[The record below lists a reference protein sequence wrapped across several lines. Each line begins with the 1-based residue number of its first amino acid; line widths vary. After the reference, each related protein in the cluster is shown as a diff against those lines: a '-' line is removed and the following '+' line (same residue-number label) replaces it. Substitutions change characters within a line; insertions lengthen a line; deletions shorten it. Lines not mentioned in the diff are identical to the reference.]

1 MFYPPGF
8 ASGQALFALCAANHY
23 IGAIPRFTEHRMN
36 ALTAPAPAERLL
48 PYQTRRTFAIISHP
62 DAGKTTLTEKLLA
75 ASGAIQQAGAVRG
88 RANQRATRS
97 DWMEIEQQRG
107 ISITSSVMTFEHLG
121 LTFNLLDTPGHS
133 DFSEDT
139 YRTLTAVD
147 AAIMVI
153 DVAKGIE
160 AQTLK
165 LFEVCRLRDIPIIT
179 FANKVDRE
187 GKDPVEILDEIAS
200 TLALDVSPVV
210 WPLGGG
216 IDFKGIV
223 DLVGKVVKAP
233 NGEIIRHFESVDDLL
248 LDDSLT
254 ADQFVRASLEN
265 LELARAG
272 YPEFDLETYQA
283 GHLTPVIFGSA
294 LKAVSVPE
302 LLRALGDWAPAP
314 RPQPAEPRPIEPSE
328 PKVTGFVFK
337 VQANMDANHRD
348 RIAFVRLSSGSFRRG
363 MKLRNVRTGKD
374 LAVTNPMFF
383 FGHDREL
390 AEEAVAGDIV
400 GIPNHGTLSVG
411 DTLTEGAMIKVTG
424 IPNFAPEI
432 IRRVRLTDPIK
443 AKQLSKALSDLA
455 EEGVAQVFRRM
466 IGADWIVG
474 VVGQLQLEVLQ
485 ARILKEYN
493 VPITFESLNF
503 EMARWIGCDDR
514 KELDRFIAATRM
526 ELAEDK
532 DGDPVYLAQSAWWL
546 QRTQKDW
553 PKIQFFATKERH

>member
-1 MFYPPGF
+1 
-8 ASGQALFALCAANHY
+8 
-23 IGAIPRFTEHRMN
+23 MN
-36 ALTAPAPAERLL
+36 ALTAAAPATRLL
-48 PYQTRRTFAIISHP
+48 PYQSRRTFAIISHP

-75 ASGAIQQAGAVRG
+75 SSGAIQQAGQVRH

-97 DWMEIEQQRG
+97 DWMEIERQRG

-216 IDFKGIV
+216 VDFKGIV
-223 DLVGKVVKAP
+223 DLTAGVVKRP
-233 NGEIIRHFESVDDLL
+233 NGEVWKTFTKLEDLAR
-248 LDDSLT
+248 DNEFAMDP
-254 ADQFVRASLEN
+254 VIMASLEN

-272 YPEFDLETYQA
+272 FPEFDHEIYLA

-294 LKAVSVPE
+294 LKSVSVPE
-302 LLRALGDWAPAP
+302 MLAALGTWAPEP
-314 RPQPAEPRPIEPSE
+314 RPQPAEPKPIQPDD
-328 PKVTGFVFK
+328 PKVSGFVFK

-348 RIAFVRLSSGSFRRG
+348 RIAFVRLSSGTFKRG
-363 MKLRNVRTGKD
+363 MRLKNVRTGKD
-374 LAVTNPMFF
+374 MAVSNPMFF

-400 GIPNHGTLSVG
+400 GIPNHGALSVG
-411 DTLTEGAMIKVTG
+411 DTLTEGANIKVTG

-432 IRRVRLTDPIK
+432 IRRVRLTDPMK
-443 AKQLSKALSDLA
+443 AKQLAKALSDLA
-455 EEGVAQVFRRM
+455 EEGVAQIFRRM
-466 IGADWIVG
+466 VGADYIVG

-485 ARILKEYN
+485 SRIQTEYN
-493 VPITFESLNF
+493 VPISFESINF
-503 EMARWIGCDDR
+503 ELARWIFSDD
-514 KELDRFIAATRM
+514 KAELARFISTNKLEM
-526 ELAEDK
+526 AEDK
-532 DGDPVYLAQSAWWL
+532 YGDPVYLAQSTWWL
-546 QRTQKDW
+546 GRAERDY
-553 PKIQFFATKERH
+553 PKVQFLTTKERH

>member
-1 MFYPPGF
+1 
-8 ASGQALFALCAANHY
+8 
-23 IGAIPRFTEHRMN
+23 MN
-36 ALTAPAPAERLL
+36 AHTPAAATKLL

-75 ASGAIQQAGAVRG
+75 TSGAIQQAGAVRH

-97 DWMEIEQQRG
+97 DWMEIERQRG

-216 IDFKGIV
+216 VDFKGIV
-223 DLVGKVVKAP
+223 DLTGKVVKRP
-233 NGEIIRHFESVDDLL
+233 NGEVWKTFSNVEDLAR
-248 LDDSLT
+248 DNEFAIDP
-254 ADQFVRASLEN
+254 VIMASLEN

-272 YPEFDLETYQA
+272 FPEFDHEIYLA

-294 LKAVSVPE
+294 LKSVSVPE
-302 LLRALGDWAPAP
+302 MLVALGTWAPEP
-314 RPQPAEPRPIEPSE
+314 RPQPAEPKPIEPND
-328 PKVTGFVFK
+328 PKVSGFVFK
-337 VQANMDANHRD
+337 VQANMDQNHRD
-348 RIAFVRLSSGSFRRG
+348 RIAFVRLSSGTFKRG
-363 MKLRNVRTGKD
+363 MRLKNVRTGKD
-374 LAVTNPMFF
+374 MAISNPMFF

-400 GIPNHGTLSVG
+400 GIPNHGALSVG
-411 DTLTEGAMIKVTG
+411 DTLTEGANIKVTG

-432 IRRVRLTDPIK
+432 IRRVRLADPMK
-443 AKQLSKALSDLA
+443 TKQLAKALSDLA
-455 EEGVAQVFRRM
+455 EEGVAQIFRRM
-466 IGADWIVG
+466 VGADYIVG

-485 ARILKEYN
+485 SRINSEYN
-493 VPITFESLNF
+493 VPISFEAINF
-503 EMARWIGCDDR
+503 ELARWITSED
-514 KELDRFIAATRM
+514 KAELARFISTQKLEM
-526 ELAEDK
+526 AEDK
-532 DGDPVYLAQSAWWL
+532 YGDPVYLAQSVWWL
-546 QRTQKDW
+546 GRAQRDY
-553 PKIQFFATKERH
+553 PKIVFHTTKERH

>member
-1 MFYPPGF
+1 
-8 ASGQALFALCAANHY
+8 
-23 IGAIPRFTEHRMN
+23 MN
-36 ALTAPAPAERLL
+36 ALTAAAPATKLL
-48 PYQTRRTFAIISHP
+48 PYQSRRTFAIISHP

-75 ASGAIQQAGAVRG
+75 SSGAIQQAGQVRH

-97 DWMEIEQQRG
+97 DWMEIERQRG

-147 AAIMVI
+147 AAVMVI

-187 GKDPVEILDEIAS
+187 GKDPLAILDEIAD

-216 IDFKGIV
+216 VDFKGIV
-223 DLVGKVVKAP
+223 DLVAKRVLTPQGVEIQTFDKVEELFTDATL
-233 NGEIIRHFESVDDLL
+233 N
-248 LDDSLT
+248 
-254 ADQFVRASLEN
+254 ADPVIKASLEN
-265 LELARAG
+265 LDLARAG
-272 YPEFDLETYQA
+272 YPEFDLEIYRA

-294 LKAVSVPE
+294 LKTVSVPQ
-302 LLRALGDWAPAP
+302 LLAALGTWAPEP
-314 RPQPAEPRPIEPSE
+314 RPQPAEPKPINPGE

-348 RIAFVRLSSGSFRRG
+348 RIAFVRLSSGTFKRG
-363 MKLRNVRTGKD
+363 MRLKNVRTGKD
-374 LAVTNPMFF
+374 MAVSNPMFF

-400 GIPNHGTLSVG
+400 GIPNHGALSVG
-411 DTLTEGAMIKVTG
+411 DTLTEGAQIKVTG

-432 IRRVRLTDPIK
+432 IRRVRLSDPMK
-443 AKQLSKALSDLA
+443 AKQLAKALSDLA
-455 EEGVAQVFRRM
+455 EEGVAQIFRRM
-466 IGADWIVG
+466 VGADYIVG

-485 ARILKEYN
+485 SRIDSEYH
-493 VPITFESLNF
+493 VPISFEVINF
-503 EMARWIGCDDR
+503 ELARWIVSDD
-514 KELDRFIAATRM
+514 KAELERFISTNKLEM
-526 ELAEDK
+526 AEDK
-532 DGDPVYLAQSAWWL
+532 YGDPVYLAQSTWWL
-546 QRTQKDW
+546 GRAERDY
-553 PKIQFFATKERH
+553 PKVRFLTTKERH

>member
-1 MFYPPGF
+1 
-8 ASGQALFALCAANHY
+8 
-23 IGAIPRFTEHRMN
+23 MN
-36 ALTAPAPAERLL
+36 ALTDMRPAARLL
-48 PYQTRRTFAIISHP
+48 PYQSRRTFAIISHP
-62 DAGKTTLTEKLLA
+62 DAGKTTLTERLLA

-88 RANQRATRS
+88 RASQRATRS

-107 ISITSSVMTFEHLG
+107 ISISSSVMTFEHDG

-147 AAIMVI
+147 AAVMVI

-165 LFEVCRLRDIPIIT
+165 LFEVCRLRDIPIVT

-187 GKDPVEILDEIAS
+187 GKDPIAILDEIAD
-200 TLALDVSPVV
+200 TLALDVTPIV
-210 WPLGGG
+210 WPLGQGV
-216 IDFKGIV
+216 DFRGTV
-223 DLVGKVVKAP
+223 DLVGGRVLSP
-233 NGEIIRHFESVDDLL
+233 TGEVRHHFTDPDTLL
-248 LDDSLT
+248 SDVTLT
-254 ADQFVRASLEN
+254 ADPVIKAALESF
-265 LELARAG
+265 ELARIG
-272 YPEFDLETYQA
+272 YPAFDLETYRA

-302 LLRALGDWAPAP
+302 LLRALGQWAPPP
-314 RPQPAEPRPIEPSE
+314 RPQPAEPEPIAPDA

-337 VQANMDANHRD
+337 VQANMDAHHRD
-348 RIAFVRLSSGSFRRG
+348 RVAFLRVSSGTFRRG

-374 LAVTNPMFF
+374 LAVANPMFF
-383 FGHDREL
+383 LGHNREL

-411 DTLTEGAMIKVTG
+411 DTLTEGAQIRVTG

-443 AKQLSKALSDLA
+443 AKQLSKALTDLA
-455 EEGVAQVFRRM
+455 EEGVAQVFRRLV
-466 IGADWIVG
+466 GADWIVG

-493 VPITFESLNF
+493 VPISFEDINF
-503 EMARWIGCDDR
+503 EMARWVRADERKALDD
-514 KELDRFIAATRM
+514 FIAAQKL
-526 ELAEDK
+526 EFAEDK

-546 QRTQKDW
+546 GRAQRDN
-553 PKIQFFATKERH
+553 PKVEFLATKERH

>member
-1 MFYPPGF
+1 MNELSPANP
-8 ASGQALFALCAANHY
+8 ANHMR
-23 IGAIPRFTEHRMN
+23 PFE
-36 ALTAPAPAERLL
+36 
-48 PYQTRRTFAIISHP
+48 TRRTFAIISHP

-97 DWMEIEQQRG
+97 DWMEIERQRG
-107 ISITSSVMTFEHLG
+107 ISITSSVMTFENQG

-187 GKDPVEILDEIAS
+187 GKDPLDILDEIAD

-216 IDFKGIV
+216 VDFKGTV
-223 DLVGKVVKAP
+223 DLVGKRVLDAK
-233 NGEIIRHFESVDDLL
+233 GEVIRRFEDADELL
-248 LDDSLT
+248 ADAQLT
-254 ADQFVRASLEN
+254 SDPVIKTALEMFD
-265 LELARAG
+265 LARAG
-272 YPEFDLETYQA
+272 YPAFDLETYRE
-283 GHLTPVIFGSA
+283 GHLTPVLFGSA
-294 LKAVSVPE
+294 LKSVSVPE
-302 LLRALGDWAPAP
+302 LLHLLGQWAPSP
-314 RPQPAEPRPIEPSE
+314 RPQPAEPAPIDPADG
-328 PKVTGFVFK
+328 KVSGFVFK

-348 RIAFVRLSSGSFRRG
+348 RIAFVRLSSGTFKRG
-363 MKLRNVRTGKD
+363 MRLKNVRTGKD
-374 LAVTNPMFF
+374 MAVSNPMFF

-411 DTLTEGAMIKVTG
+411 DTLTEGATIKVTG

-432 IRRVRLTDPIK
+432 IRRVRLADPIK
-443 AKQLSKALSDLA
+443 AKQLAKALSDLA
-455 EEGVAQVFRRM
+455 EEGVAQIFRRM
-466 IGADWIVG
+466 IGADYIVG

-503 EMARWIGCDDR
+503 EMARWV
-514 KELDRFIAATRM
+514 T
-526 ELAEDK
+526 AEDK
-532 DGDPVYLAQSAWWL
+532 KELERFITALKMEMAEDKYGDPVYLAQSAWWL
-546 QRTQKDW
+546 QRTQRDW
-553 PKIQFFATKERH
+553 PNIQFHATKERH

>member
-1 MFYPPGF
+1 M
-8 ASGQALFALCAANHY
+8 
-23 IGAIPRFTEHRMN
+23 T
-36 ALTAPAPAERLL
+36 ALTSAAPAAKLL

-75 ASGAIQQAGAVRG
+75 SSGAIQQAGQVRH

-97 DWMEIEQQRG
+97 DWMEIERQRG

-216 IDFKGIV
+216 VDFKGIV
-223 DLVGKVVKAP
+223 DLTAGVVKRP
-233 NGEIIRHFESVDDLL
+233 NGEVWKTFSKVEDLSR
-248 LDDSLT
+248 DNEFAMDP
-254 ADQFVRASLEN
+254 VIMASLEN

-272 YPEFDLETYQA
+272 FPEFDHEIYLA

-294 LKAVSVPE
+294 LKSVSVPE
-302 LLRALGDWAPAP
+302 MLTALGTWAPEP
-314 RPQPAEPRPIEPSE
+314 RPQPAEPKPIEPND
-328 PKVTGFVFK
+328 PKVSGFVFK

-348 RIAFVRLSSGSFRRG
+348 RIAFVRLSSGTFKRG
-363 MKLRNVRTGKD
+363 MRLKNVRTGKD
-374 LAVTNPMFF
+374 MAVSNPMFF

-400 GIPNHGTLSVG
+400 GIPNHGALSVG
-411 DTLTEGAMIKVTG
+411 DTLTEGAQIKVTG

-432 IRRVRLTDPIK
+432 IRRVRLTDPLK
-443 AKQLSKALSDLA
+443 AKQLAKALSDLA
-455 EEGVAQVFRRM
+455 EEGVAQIFRRM
-466 IGADWIVG
+466 VGADYIVG

-485 ARILKEYN
+485 SRINSEYN
-493 VPITFESLNF
+493 VPISFEAINF
-503 EMARWIGCDDR
+503 ELARWITADDK
-514 KELDRFIAATRM
+514 KELDRFISTNKLEM
-526 ELAEDK
+526 AEDK
-532 DGDPVYLAQSAWWL
+532 YGDPVYLAQSAWWL
-546 QRTQKDW
+546 ARAQRDYPAIVFHT
-553 PKIQFFATKERH
+553 TKERH

>member
-1 MFYPPGF
+1 
-8 ASGQALFALCAANHY
+8 
-23 IGAIPRFTEHRMN
+23 MN
-36 ALTAPAPAERLL
+36 ALTATAPAAKLL
-48 PYQTRRTFAIISHP
+48 PYQSRRTFAIISHP

-75 ASGAIQQAGAVRG
+75 SSGAIQQAGQVRH

-97 DWMEIEQQRG
+97 DWMEIERQRG

-216 IDFKGIV
+216 VDFKGIV
-223 DLVGKVVKAP
+223 DLTARVVKRP
-233 NGEIIRHFESVDDLL
+233 NGEVWKTF
-248 LDDSLT
+248 
-254 ADQFVRASLEN
+254 ADVEELSRDNEFAMDPVIMASLEN

-272 YPEFDLETYQA
+272 FPAFDHEIYLA

-294 LKAVSVPE
+294 LKSVSVPE
-302 LLRALGDWAPAP
+302 MLAALGAWAPEP
-314 RPQPAEPRPIEPSE
+314 RPQPAEPKPIEPND
-328 PKVTGFVFK
+328 PKVSGFVFK

-348 RIAFVRLSSGSFRRG
+348 RIAFVRLSSGTFKRG
-363 MKLRNVRTGKD
+363 MRLKNVRTGKD
-374 LAVTNPMFF
+374 MAVSNPMFF

-400 GIPNHGTLSVG
+400 GIPNHGALSVG
-411 DTLTEGAMIKVTG
+411 DTLTEGANIKVTG

-432 IRRVRLTDPIK
+432 IRRVRLTDPMK
-443 AKQLSKALSDLA
+443 AKQLAKALSDLA
-455 EEGVAQVFRRM
+455 EEGVAQIFRRM
-466 IGADWIVG
+466 VGADYIVG

-485 ARILKEYN
+485 SRIDTEYH
-493 VPITFESLNF
+493 VPISFEAINF
-503 EMARWIGCDDR
+503 ELARWIVSDDK
-514 KELDRFIAATRM
+514 KELERFISTNKLEM
-526 ELAEDK
+526 AEDK
-532 DGDPVYLAQSAWWL
+532 YGDPVYLAQSSWWL
-546 QRTQKDW
+546 GRAERDY
-553 PKIQFFATKERH
+553 PKVQFLTTKERH

>member
-1 MFYPPGF
+1 
-8 ASGQALFALCAANHY
+8 
-23 IGAIPRFTEHRMN
+23 MN
-36 ALTAPAPAERLL
+36 ALTQTSAATATKLM
-48 PYQTRRTFAIISHP
+48 PYQSRRTFAIISHP

-75 ASGAIQQAGAVRG
+75 ASGAINQAGAVRG
-88 RANQRATRS
+88 RANTRATRS

-107 ISITSSVMTFEHLG
+107 ISISSSVMTFEHDG

-147 AAIMVI
+147 AAVMVI

-160 AQTLK
+160 SQTLK

-187 GKDPVEILDEIAS
+187 GKDPIAILDEIAD
-200 TLALDVSPVV
+200 TLALDVTPVV
-210 WPLGGG
+210 WPLGQGV
-216 IDFKGIV
+216 DFKGIV
-223 DLVGKVVKAP
+223 DLIGKRILSPSGEVLKEFEDPDTLLNDAP
-233 NGEIIRHFESVDDLL
+233 
-248 LDDSLT
+248 LT
-254 ADQFVRASLEN
+254 ADPVIKASLEA
-265 LELARAG
+265 LELARIG
-272 YPEFDLETYQA
+272 YPEFDLEVYRA

-294 LKAVSVPE
+294 LKTVSVPE
-302 LLRALGDWAPAP
+302 LLRALGSWAPEP
-314 RPQPAEPRPIEPSE
+314 RPQPAEPAPINPNE

-337 VQANMDANHRD
+337 VQANMDAHHRD
-348 RIAFVRLSSGSFRRG
+348 RVAFVRLSSGTFQRG

-374 LAVTNPMFF
+374 LAIANPMFF
-383 FGHDREL
+383 LGHDREL

-411 DTLTEGAMIKVTG
+411 DTLTEGAQIKVTG

-466 IGADWIVG
+466 IGGDFIVG

-493 VPITFESLNF
+493 VPISFENINF
-503 EMARWIGCDDR
+503 EMARWVRADD
-514 KELDRFIAATRM
+514 KKDLDRFISAQKL
-526 ELAEDK
+526 EFAEDK

-546 QRTQKDW
+546 ARAQRDN
-553 PKIQFFATKERH
+553 PKIEFLATKERH

>member
-1 MFYPPGF
+1 MT
-8 ASGQALFALCAANHY
+8 ALSA
-23 IGAIPRFTEHRMN
+23 
-36 ALTAPAPAERLL
+36 APATKLL
-48 PYQTRRTFAIISHP
+48 PFQTRRTFAIISHP

-75 ASGAIQQAGAVRG
+75 SSGAIQQAGAVRH

-97 DWMEIEQQRG
+97 DWMEIERQRG
-107 ISITSSVMTFEHLG
+107 ISITSSVMTFEHQG

-147 AAIMVI
+147 AAVMVI

-187 GKDPVEILDEIAS
+187 GKDPLAILDEIAA

-216 IDFKGIV
+216 VDFKGIV
-223 DLVGKVVKAP
+223 DLVAGQVLTPQGEVIRTFSAP
-233 NGEIIRHFESVDDLL
+233 EELFTDADLNADPVIKTAL
-248 LDDSLT
+248 EMLD
-254 ADQFVRASLEN
+254 
-265 LELARAG
+265 LALVG
-272 YPEFDLETYQA
+272 YPAFDLETYRA
-283 GHLTPVIFGSA
+283 GHLSPVIFGSA
-294 LKAVSVPE
+294 LKSVAVPQ
-302 LLRALGDWAPAP
+302 LLAALGRWAPEP
-314 RPQPAEPRPIEPSE
+314 RPQPADPQPIQPEST
-328 PKVTGFVFK
+328 KVSGFVFK

-348 RIAFVRLSSGSFRRG
+348 RIAFVRLSSGTFKRG

-400 GIPNHGTLSVG
+400 GIPNHGALSVG
-411 DTLTEGAMIKVTG
+411 DTLTEGAAIKVTG

-432 IRRVRLTDPIK
+432 IRRVRLGDPIK
-443 AKQLSKALSDLA
+443 AKQLAKALSDLA
-455 EEGVAQVFRRM
+455 EEGVAQIFRRM
-466 IGADWIVG
+466 VGADYIVG

-485 ARILKEYN
+485 SRIESEYH
-493 VPITFESLNF
+493 VPINF
-503 EMARWIGCDDR
+503 EPINFELARWITSDDR
-514 KELDRFIAATRM
+514 KELDRFISTNKLEM
-526 ELAEDK
+526 AEDK
-532 DGDPVYLAQSAWWL
+532 YGDPVYLAQSTWWL
-546 QRTQKDW
+546 ARAQKDW
-553 PKIQFFATKERH
+553 PAITFHTTKERH

>member
-1 MFYPPGF
+1 
-8 ASGQALFALCAANHY
+8 
-23 IGAIPRFTEHRMN
+23 MN
-36 ALTAPAPAERLL
+36 ALTATATAAKLL
-48 PYQTRRTFAIISHP
+48 PYQSRRTFAIISHP

-75 ASGAIQQAGAVRG
+75 SSGAIQQAGQVRH

-97 DWMEIEQQRG
+97 DWMEIERQRG

-216 IDFKGIV
+216 VDFKGIV
-223 DLVGKVVKAP
+223 DLTAGVVKRP
-233 NGEIIRHFESVDDLL
+233 NGEVWKTFTKLEDLAR
-248 LDDSLT
+248 DNEFAMDP
-254 ADQFVRASLEN
+254 VIMASLEN

-272 YPEFDLETYQA
+272 FPEFDHEIYLA

-294 LKAVSVPE
+294 LKSVSVPE
-302 LLRALGDWAPAP
+302 MLAALGTWAPEP
-314 RPQPAEPRPIEPSE
+314 RPQPAEPKPIEPND
-328 PKVTGFVFK
+328 PKVSGFVFK

-348 RIAFVRLSSGSFRRG
+348 RIAFVRLSSGTFKRG
-363 MKLRNVRTGKD
+363 MRLKNVRTGKD
-374 LAVTNPMFF
+374 MAVSNPMFF

-400 GIPNHGTLSVG
+400 GIPNHGALSVG
-411 DTLTEGAMIKVTG
+411 DTLTEGANIKVTG

-432 IRRVRLTDPIK
+432 IRRVRLADPMK
-443 AKQLSKALSDLA
+443 TKQLAKALSDLA
-455 EEGVAQVFRRM
+455 EEGVAQIFRRM
-466 IGADWIVG
+466 VGADYIVG

-485 ARILKEYN
+485 SRIQTEYN
-493 VPITFESLNF
+493 VPISFESINF
-503 EMARWIGCDDR
+503 ELARWVISDD
-514 KELDRFIAATRM
+514 KAELARFISTQKLEM
-526 ELAEDK
+526 AEDK
-532 DGDPVYLAQSAWWL
+532 YGDPVYLAQSTWWL
-546 QRTQKDW
+546 GRAERDY
-553 PKIQFFATKERH
+553 PKVQFLTTKERH

>member
-1 MFYPPGF
+1 
-8 ASGQALFALCAANHY
+8 
-23 IGAIPRFTEHRMN
+23 MN
-36 ALTAPAPAERLL
+36 ALTAAAPATRLL
-48 PYQTRRTFAIISHP
+48 PYQSRRTFAIISHP

-75 ASGAIQQAGAVRG
+75 SSGAIQQAGQVRH

-97 DWMEIEQQRG
+97 DWMEIERQRG

-147 AAIMVI
+147 AAVMVI

-187 GKDPVEILDEIAS
+187 GKDPLVILDEIAD
-200 TLALDVSPVV
+200 TLALDVAPVV

-216 IDFKGIV
+216 VDFRGIV
-223 DLVGKVVKAP
+223 DLVAKRVLTPQGVEIRTFEDVEELFVDEKLNADPVIKA
-233 NGEIIRHFESVDDLL
+233 
-248 LDDSLT
+248 
-254 ADQFVRASLEN
+254 ALEN
-265 LELARAG
+265 LDLARAG
-272 YPEFDLETYQA
+272 YPEFDLEIYRA

-294 LKAVSVPE
+294 LKTIAVPQ
-302 LLRALGDWAPAP
+302 LLAALGAWAPEP
-314 RPQPAEPRPIEPSE
+314 RPQPAEPQAINPSE

-348 RIAFVRLSSGSFRRG
+348 RIAFVRLSSGTFRRG
-363 MKLRNVRTGKD
+363 MRLKNVRTGKD
-374 LAVTNPMFF
+374 MAVSNPMFF

-400 GIPNHGTLSVG
+400 GIPNHGALSVG
-411 DTLTEGAMIKVTG
+411 DTLTEGPLVKVTG

-432 IRRVRLTDPIK
+432 IRRVRLTDPMK
-443 AKQLSKALSDLA
+443 AKQLAKALSDLA
-455 EEGVAQVFRRM
+455 EEGVAQIFRRM
-466 IGADWIVG
+466 VGADYIVG

-485 ARILKEYN
+485 SRIDTEYH
-493 VPITFESLNF
+493 VPISFEVINF
-503 EMARWIGCDDR
+503 ELARWIVSDD
-514 KELDRFIAATRM
+514 KAELARFISTNKLEM
-526 ELAEDK
+526 AEDK
-532 DGDPVYLAQSAWWL
+532 YGDPVYLAQSTWWL
-546 QRTQKDW
+546 GRAERDY
-553 PKIQFFATKERH
+553 PKLQFLTTKERH

>member
-1 MFYPPGF
+1 MNVHTP
-8 ASGQALFALCAANHY
+8 AA
-23 IGAIPRFTEHRMN
+23 ATK
-36 ALTAPAPAERLL
+36 LL
-48 PYQTRRTFAIISHP
+48 PFQTRRTFAIISHP

-75 ASGAIQQAGAVRG
+75 SSGAIQQAGQVRH

-97 DWMEIEQQRG
+97 DWMEIERQRG

-216 IDFKGIV
+216 VDFRGIV
-223 DLVGKVVKAP
+223 DLTAKVVKRP
-233 NGEIIRHFESVDDLL
+233 NGEVWKTFAKVEDLAR
-248 LDDSLT
+248 DNEFAMDP
-254 ADQFVRASLEN
+254 VIVASLEN

-272 YPEFDLETYQA
+272 FPEFDHEIYLA

-294 LKAVSVPE
+294 LKSISVPE
-302 LLRALGDWAPAP
+302 LLAALGTWAPEP
-314 RPQPAEPRPIEPSE
+314 RPQPADPKPIEPDD
-328 PKVTGFVFK
+328 PKVSGFVFK
-337 VQANMDANHRD
+337 VQANMDQNHRD
-348 RIAFVRLSSGSFRRG
+348 RIAFVRLSSGTFKRG
-363 MKLRNVRTGKD
+363 MRLRNVRTGKD
-374 LAVTNPMFF
+374 MAVSNPMFF

-400 GIPNHGTLSVG
+400 GIPNHGALSVG
-411 DTLTEGAMIKVTG
+411 DTLTEGANIKVTG

-432 IRRVRLTDPIK
+432 IRRVRLADPMK
-443 AKQLSKALSDLA
+443 TKQLAKALSDLA
-455 EEGVAQVFRRM
+455 EEGVAQIFRRM
-466 IGADWIVG
+466 VGADYIVG

-485 ARILKEYN
+485 ARINSEYN
-493 VPITFESLNF
+493 VPISFEAINF
-503 EMARWIGCDDR
+503 ELARWITSEDK
-514 KELDRFIAATRM
+514 KELERFISTQKLEM
-526 ELAEDK
+526 AEDK
-532 DGDPVYLAQSAWWL
+532 YGDPVYLAQSQWWL
-546 QRTQKDW
+546 GRAQRDY
-553 PKIQFFATKERH
+553 PKIEFHTTKERH

>member
-1 MFYPPGF
+1 MNVHTP
-8 ASGQALFALCAANHY
+8 AA
-23 IGAIPRFTEHRMN
+23 ATK
-36 ALTAPAPAERLL
+36 LL
-48 PYQTRRTFAIISHP
+48 PFQTRRTFAIISHP

-75 ASGAIQQAGAVRG
+75 SSGAIQQAGQVRH

-97 DWMEIEQQRG
+97 DWMEIERQRG

-216 IDFKGIV
+216 VDFRGIV
-223 DLVGKVVKAP
+223 DLTGKVVKRP
-233 NGEIIRHFESVDDLL
+233 NGEVWKTFEKVEDLSR
-248 LDDSLT
+248 DNEFAMDP
-254 ADQFVRASLEN
+254 VIMASLEN

-272 YPEFDLETYQA
+272 FPEFDHEIYLA
-283 GHLTPVIFGSA
+283 GHLTPVVFGSA
-294 LKAVSVPE
+294 LKSISVPE
-302 LLRALGDWAPAP
+302 LLVALGTWAPEP
-314 RPQPAEPRPIEPSE
+314 RPQPADPKPIEPND
-328 PKVTGFVFK
+328 PKVSGFVFK
-337 VQANMDANHRD
+337 VQANMDQNHRD
-348 RIAFVRLSSGSFRRG
+348 RIAFVRLSSGTFKRG
-363 MKLRNVRTGKD
+363 MRLKNVRTGKD
-374 LAVTNPMFF
+374 MAVSNPMFF

-400 GIPNHGTLSVG
+400 GIPNHGALSVG
-411 DTLTEGAMIKVTG
+411 DTLTEGANIKVTG

-432 IRRVRLTDPIK
+432 IRRVRLADPMK
-443 AKQLSKALSDLA
+443 TKQLAKALSDLA
-455 EEGVAQVFRRM
+455 EEGVAQIFRRM
-466 IGADWIVG
+466 VGADYIVG

-485 ARILKEYN
+485 SRINSEYN
-493 VPITFESLNF
+493 VPISFEAINF
-503 EMARWIGCDDR
+503 ELARWITSDD
-514 KELDRFIAATRM
+514 KAELARFISTQKLEM
-526 ELAEDK
+526 AEDK
-532 DGDPVYLAQSAWWL
+532 YGDPVYLAQSQWWL
-546 QRTQKDW
+546 GRAQRDY
-553 PKIQFFATKERH
+553 PKIVFHTTKERH

>member
-1 MFYPPGF
+1 MNVHTP
-8 ASGQALFALCAANHY
+8 AA
-23 IGAIPRFTEHRMN
+23 ATK
-36 ALTAPAPAERLL
+36 LL
-48 PYQTRRTFAIISHP
+48 PFQTRRTFAIISHP

-75 ASGAIQQAGAVRG
+75 TSGAIQQAGQVRH

-97 DWMEIEQQRG
+97 DWMEIERQRG

-216 IDFKGIV
+216 VDFRGIV
-223 DLVGKVVKAP
+223 DLTGKVVKRP
-233 NGEIIRHFESVDDLL
+233 NGEVWKTFEKVEDLSRDNEFAVDP
-248 LDDSLT
+248 
-254 ADQFVRASLEN
+254 VIMASLEN

-272 YPEFDLETYQA
+272 FPEFDHEIYLA

-294 LKAVSVPE
+294 LKSISVPE
-302 LLRALGDWAPAP
+302 LLVALGTWAPEP
-314 RPQPAEPRPIEPSE
+314 RPQPADPKPIEPND
-328 PKVTGFVFK
+328 PKVSGFVFK
-337 VQANMDANHRD
+337 VQANMDQNHRD
-348 RIAFVRLSSGSFRRG
+348 RIAFVRLSSGTFKRG
-363 MKLRNVRTGKD
+363 MRLKNVRTGKD
-374 LAVTNPMFF
+374 MAVSNPMFF

-400 GIPNHGTLSVG
+400 GIPNHGALSVG
-411 DTLTEGAMIKVTG
+411 DTLTEGATIKVTG

-432 IRRVRLTDPIK
+432 IRRVRLADPMK
-443 AKQLSKALSDLA
+443 TKQLAKALSDLA
-455 EEGVAQVFRRM
+455 EEGVAQIFRRM
-466 IGADWIVG
+466 VGADYIVG

-485 ARILKEYN
+485 ARINSEYN
-493 VPITFESLNF
+493 VPISFEVISF
-503 EMARWIGCDDR
+503 ELARWVTSDD
-514 KELDRFIAATRM
+514 KAELARFISTQKLEM
-526 ELAEDK
+526 AEDK
-532 DGDPVYLAQSAWWL
+532 YGDPVYLAQSQWWL
-546 QRTQKDW
+546 GRAQRDY
-553 PKIQFFATKERH
+553 PKIVFHTTKERH

>member
-1 MFYPPGF
+1 MNVHTP
-8 ASGQALFALCAANHY
+8 AA
-23 IGAIPRFTEHRMN
+23 ATK
-36 ALTAPAPAERLL
+36 LL
-48 PYQTRRTFAIISHP
+48 PFQTRRTFAIIAHP

-75 ASGAIQQAGAVRG
+75 SSGAIQQAGAVRH

-97 DWMEIEQQRG
+97 DWMEIERQRG

-216 IDFKGIV
+216 VDFKGIV
-223 DLVGKVVKAP
+223 DLTAGVVKRP
-233 NGEIIRHFESVDDLL
+233 NGEVWKTFAKVEDLAR
-248 LDDSLT
+248 DNEIAMDP
-254 ADQFVRASLEN
+254 VIMASLEN

-272 YPEFDLETYQA
+272 FPEFDHEVYLA

-294 LKAVSVPE
+294 LKSVSVPE
-302 LLRALGDWAPAP
+302 MLVALGTWAPEP
-314 RPQPAEPRPIEPSE
+314 RPQPADPKPIEPND
-328 PKVTGFVFK
+328 PKVSGFVFK
-337 VQANMDANHRD
+337 VQANMDQNHRD
-348 RIAFVRLSSGSFRRG
+348 RIAFVRLSSGTFKRG
-363 MKLRNVRTGKD
+363 MRLKNVRTGKD
-374 LAVTNPMFF
+374 MAVSNPMFF

-400 GIPNHGTLSVG
+400 GIPNHGALSVG
-411 DTLTEGAMIKVTG
+411 DTLTEGANIKVTG

-432 IRRVRLTDPIK
+432 IRRVRLADPMK
-443 AKQLSKALSDLA
+443 TKQLAKALSDLA
-455 EEGVAQVFRRM
+455 EEGVAQIFRRM
-466 IGADWIVG
+466 VGADYIVG

-485 ARILKEYN
+485 SRINSEYN
-493 VPITFESLNF
+493 VPISFEAINF
-503 EMARWIGCDDR
+503 ELARWISSDDK
-514 KELDRFIAATRM
+514 KELERFISTQKLEM
-526 ELAEDK
+526 AEDK
-532 DGDPVYLAQSAWWL
+532 YGDPVYLAQSAWWL
-546 QRTQKDW
+546 GRAQRDY
-553 PKIQFFATKERH
+553 PKIVFHTTKERH

>member
-1 MFYPPGF
+1 MNAVTP
-8 ASGQALFALCAANHY
+8 
-23 IGAIPRFTEHRMN
+23 AIP
-36 ALTAPAPAERLL
+36 AEKRL
-48 PYQTRRTFAIISHP
+48 PYQSRRTFAIISHP

-75 ASGAIQQAGAVRG
+75 ASGAINQAGAVRG
-88 RANQRATRS
+88 RANARATRS

-107 ISITSSVMTFEHLG
+107 ISISSSVMTFEHLG

-147 AAIMVI
+147 AAVMVI

-160 AQTLK
+160 SQTLK

-187 GKDPVEILDEIAS
+187 GKDPIAILDEIAD
-200 TLALDVSPVV
+200 TLALDVTPVV
-210 WPLGGG
+210 WPLGQGV
-216 IDFKGIV
+216 DFKGTV
-223 DLVGKVVKAP
+223 DLIGKQVLKA
-233 NGEIIRHFESVDDLL
+233 NGEVLATFADPDELL
-248 LDDSLT
+248 NNAALT
-254 ADQFVRASLEN
+254 ADPVIKASLEG
-265 LELARAG
+265 LELARIG
-272 YPEFDLETYQA
+272 YPEFDLETYRA

-294 LKAVSVPE
+294 LKTVSVPQ
-302 LLRALGDWAPAP
+302 LLLALGTWAPEP
-314 RPQPAEPRPIEPSE
+314 RPQPADPTPIDPSDS
-328 PKVTGFVFK
+328 KVTGFVFK

-348 RIAFVRLSSGSFRRG
+348 RVAFLRLSSGTFKRG

-374 LAVTNPMFF
+374 LAVANPMFF
-383 FGHDREL
+383 LGHDREL

-411 DTLTEGAMIKVTG
+411 DTLTEGPTIKVTG

-466 IGADWIVG
+466 VGADYIVG

-493 VPITFESLNF
+493 VPIAFESINF
-503 EMARWIGCDDR
+503 EMARWVRSDDK
-514 KELDRFIAATRM
+514 KELDRFIAAQKM
-526 ELAEDK
+526 EFAEDK
-532 DGDPVYLAQSAWWL
+532 DGDPVYLAQSSWWL
-546 QRTQKDW
+546 GRAQRDN
-553 PKIQFFATKERH
+553 PKVEFLATKERH

>member
-1 MFYPPGF
+1 MNVHTP
-8 ASGQALFALCAANHY
+8 AA
-23 IGAIPRFTEHRMN
+23 ATKLMPF
-36 ALTAPAPAERLL
+36 
-48 PYQTRRTFAIISHP
+48 QTRRTFAIISHP

-75 ASGAIQQAGAVRG
+75 SSGAIQQAGAVRH

-97 DWMEIEQQRG
+97 DWMEIERQRG

-216 IDFKGIV
+216 VDFKGIV
-223 DLVGKVVKAP
+223 DLTEKVVKRP
-233 NGEIIRHFESVDDLL
+233 NGEVWKTFANVEDLSR
-248 LDDSLT
+248 DNEFAMDP
-254 ADQFVRASLEN
+254 VIMASLEN

-272 YPEFDLETYQA
+272 FPEFDHEIYLA

-294 LKAVSVPE
+294 LKSVSVPE
-302 LLRALGDWAPAP
+302 MLAALGRWAPEP
-314 RPQPAEPRPIEPSE
+314 RPQPAEPKAIEPDD
-328 PKVTGFVFK
+328 PKVSGFVFK
-337 VQANMDANHRD
+337 VQANMDQNHRD
-348 RIAFVRLSSGSFRRG
+348 RIAFVRLSSGTFKRG
-363 MKLRNVRTGKD
+363 MRLKNVRTGKD
-374 LAVTNPMFF
+374 MAVSNPMFF

-400 GIPNHGTLSVG
+400 GIPNHGALSVG
-411 DTLTEGAMIKVTG
+411 DTLTEGANIKVTG

-432 IRRVRLTDPIK
+432 IRRVRLADPMK
-443 AKQLSKALSDLA
+443 AKQLAKALSDLA
-455 EEGVAQVFRRM
+455 EEGVAQIFRRM
-466 IGADWIVG
+466 VGADYIVG

-485 ARILKEYN
+485 SRINSEYN
-493 VPITFESLNF
+493 VPISFEAINF
-503 EMARWIGCDDR
+503 ELARWITSDDK
-514 KELDRFIAATRM
+514 KELERFISTQKLEM
-526 ELAEDK
+526 AEDK
-532 DGDPVYLAQSAWWL
+532 YGDPVYLAQSVWWL
-546 QRTQKDW
+546 GRAQRDY
-553 PKIQFFATKERH
+553 PKIVFHTTKERH